1 MKKLT
6 YILLAGIL
14 FSCSGE
20 TKQTATEEKTIDN
33 IIRLGDAINQIRE
46 VNLSELVD
54 SITYLPLETRKECLL
69 RNTSWFNYSPPYIIC
84 SRTVF
89 DLNGKFVRTIGRI
102 GQGPGE
108 DPALYMGSL
117 FTKGHF
123 YSYGHK
129 LIEYDENGRFTG
141 NEIQLLSNTKSEFE
155 APGQLGRIGWIDDWA
170 PTGNSLSIYNLPDT
184 VYTVD
189 HNFKIIHAERVI
201 PSSIPKIRL
210 NNVSYSGIKRAYTCN
225 SDSALFYNYYNDT
238 IYRVKENGLSPRWI
252 IDLGE
257 YKIPNEISLTRQN
270 ELFDELM
277 MSVHK
282 TRNSVDRK
290 AALKSYLDNCELTR
304 LTKGKKWINAVYDTD
319 HYIFIIWNE
328 NIVSPVLR
336 DMEDQAYPQIAYY
349 DKRTGETVAV
359 KGRGFID
366 DIHHKETFFPR
377 FGVYDNQLFAYF
389 WPYELHE
396 YIEEKQAAD
405 NKVDQV
411 LLDLS
416 GKVDDEDNP
425 IFMIAHLK

>member
-1 MKKLT
+1 MNKLT
-6 YILLAGIL
+6 YILLIVIS
-14 FSCSGE
+14 FSCSE
-20 TKQTATEEKTIDN
+20 RARQAATEEKTIDN
-33 IIRLGDAINQIRE
+33 IIRLADAIDNIRE
-46 VNLSELVD
+46 VRLSELVD
-54 SITYLPLETRKECLL
+54 NITYLPLETRKECLL
-69 RNTSWFNYSPPYIIC
+69 RNTNWFNYSPPYIIC

-108 DPALYMGSL
+108 DPTLYMGAL

-129 LIEYDENGRFTG
+129 LIEYDENGKFTG
-141 NEIQLLSNTKSEFE
+141 NEILLLSKPKSKFE
-155 APGQLGRIGWIDDWA
+155 GPGQLGRIGWVDDWA
-170 PTGNSLSIYNLPDT
+170 PVGNYISIYNLPDT
-184 VYTVD
+184 VYTID
-189 HNFKIIHAERVI
+189 RNFNTINAERVI
-201 PSSIPKIRL
+201 SPSVPKVRL
-210 NNVSYSGIKRAYTCN
+210 NNVGYSGIKRAYTCS
-225 SDSALFYNYYNDT
+225 SDSSLFYNYYNDT

-252 IDLGE
+252 IDLGK
-257 YKIPNEISLTRQN
+257 YKIPDEISLTRQN
-270 ELFDELM
+270 ELFDESLM
-277 MSVHK
+277 CIHK
-282 TRNSVDRK
+282 SRNSVDKK
-290 AALKSYLDNCELTR
+290 AALKNCLDNCELTR
-304 LTKGKKWINAVYDTD
+304 LTKGKKAVDAVYDTD
-319 HYIFIIWNE
+319 HYVFIIWHDY
-328 NIVSPVLR
+328 IVSPILR

-396 YIEEKQAAD
+396 YIEEEQSAGR
-405 NKVDQV
+405 KVDEA
-411 LLDLS
+411 LLELS